1 MAEQAVVQTVLFP
14 TLFDK
19 PLVATF
25 DTPHQSSDGGAIL
38 LKAIDDG
45 LGLTA
50 RLAACLPERRQEGKI
65 EHDLPTLI
73 RQRCFG
79 LACGYADAND
89 AAQLKADPI
98 HKLLVGRDPVTGP
111 ALASQPTL
119 SRFEN
124 AVGPRDL
131 YWLTQT
137 IADVVIAHHQARLGA
152 KRVRRIT
159 IDLDPTDD
167 PTHGQQELAFFNG
180 HYDTWCYLPL
190 VGTLTFNHERTQH
203 LVTAILRP
211 GNAHATRGL
220 IGILRRLFRKL
231 RLAFPDA
238 RLRVRLDGGFASP
251 AVFTFL
257 EQEGVEY
264 LVAMASNVKLAK
276 RIRRLLGKAR
286 MRSKATGE
294 TAHLFGETRYA
305 AKKWRRK
312 RRVIL
317 KAEVVRLAGRD
328 PRDNPRFVVT
338 NLPQSPRR
346 VYEIYRERGDV
357 ENRLKELHY
366 GLGFDRTSCTAFWA
380 NAFRVLLTAAAY
392 VLLQTLRQ
400 RLAATP
406 AATLQV
412 PTLRERLFKLGARVQ
427 VSARRIVLHLP
438 SAFPWLA
445 VWQAAALA
453 LGARGG

>member
-1 MAEQAVVQTVLFP
+1 VSEQSVQTLLFP
-14 TLFDK
+14 DLFPK

-25 DTPHQSSDGGAIL
+25 DTPQQSSDGGAIL
-38 LKAIDDG
+38 LKAMDDQ
-45 LGLTA
+45 LRLTA
-50 RLAACLPERRQEGKI
+50 HLAACLPERRQLGKI
-65 EHDLPTLI
+65 AHDLPTLI

-79 LACGYADAND
+79 IACGYADAND

-98 HKLLVGRDPVTGP
+98 HKLLVGRDPITGP

-131 YWLTQT
+131 YRLTQAL
-137 IADVVIAHHQARLGA
+137 ADVVIAHHQARLGA
-152 KRVRRIT
+152 KGVRRIT

-167 PTHGQQELAFFNG
+167 PTHGQQELTFFNG
-180 HYDTWCYLPL
+180 HYDTWCYLPV
-190 VGTLTFNHERTQH
+190 VGTLTFNGERTQY

-211 GNAHATRGL
+211 GNAHATLGV

-231 RLAFPDA
+231 RLAFPSA

-257 EQEGVEY
+257 EAEGVEY
-264 LVAMASNVKLAK
+264 LVAMASNARLEK

-286 MRSKATGE
+286 MRSRATGE

-305 AKKWRRK
+305 AKKWCRK
-312 RRVIL
+312 RRVIM

-338 NLPQSPRR
+338 NLAQSPRR
-346 VYEIYRERGDV
+346 VYAIYRERGDV

-400 RLAATP
+400 RLATTP

-412 PTLRERLFKLGARVQ
+412 GTLRERLFKLGARVQ
-427 VSARRIVLHLP
+427 VSARRMVLHLP

-445 VWQAAALA
+445 LWQSVALA
-453 LGARGG
+453 LGASPG

>member
-1 MAEQAVVQTVLFP
+1 MTEQSVQTLLFP

-25 DTPHQSSDGGAIL
+25 DTPQQSSDGGAIL
-38 LKAIDDG
+38 LKTIDDE

-50 RLAACLPERRQEGKI
+50 RLAACLPEWRQAGKI
-65 EHDLPTLI
+65 AHDLPTLI

-98 HKLLVGRDPVTGP
+98 HKLLVGRDPRTDP
-111 ALASQPTL
+111 DLASQPTL

-124 AVGPRDL
+124 AITPREV

-137 IADVVIAHHQARLGA
+137 LADVVIARHQARLGVT
-152 KRVRRIT
+152 RVRRIT
-159 IDLDPTDD
+159 LDLDPTDD
-167 PTHGQQELAFFNG
+167 PTHGQQELSFFNG
-180 HYDTWCYLPL
+180 HYNTWCYLPL
-190 VGTLTFNHERTQH
+190 VGTLTFNGERTQH

-211 GNAHATRGL
+211 GNAPATRGVL
-220 IGILRRLFRKL
+220 GLLRRLFAKL
-231 RLAFPDA
+231 RVAFPHA
-238 RLRVRLDGGFASP
+238 RLRVRLDGGFATP
-251 AVFTFL
+251 ALFAFL
-257 EQEGVEY
+257 EAEGVEY
-264 LVAMASNVKLAK
+264 LVAMASNVKLEK
-276 RIRRLLGKAR
+276 RVRRLLGRAR
-286 MRSKATGE
+286 VLSKASGQS
-294 TAHLFGETRYA
+294 AQVFGETRYA
-305 AKKWRRK
+305 AKSWHRK
-312 RRVIL
+312 RRVIM
-317 KAEVVRLAGRD
+317 KAEVVRLTGRD

-366 GLGFDRTSCTAFWA
+366 GLGFDRTSCSRFWA

-406 AATLQV
+406 AAGLQV
-412 PTLRERLFKLGARVQ
+412 STLRERLFKLGARVQ

-438 SAFPWLA
+438 SAFPWL
-445 VWQAAALA
+445 VLWQAVALA
-453 LGARGG
+453 LGARPG

>member
-1 MAEQAVVQTVLFP
+1 MAEQSVQTLLFP
-14 TLFDK
+14 TLFAK

-38 LKAIDDG
+38 LKAIDDQ
-45 LGLTA
+45 LGLTT
-50 RLAACLPERRQEGKI
+50 RLAASIPEWRQAGKI
-65 EHDLPTLI
+65 AHDLPTLL

-89 AAQLKADPI
+89 AAALKADPI
-98 HKLLVGRDPVTGP
+98 HKLLVGRDPVAGA

-124 AVGPRDL
+124 IVGPRDL

-137 IADVVIAHHQARLGA
+137 LAEVVIGYHQARLA
-152 KRVRRIT
+152 HRRVRRIT

-167 PTHGQQELAFFNG
+167 PTHGQQELACFNG
-180 HYDTWCYLPL
+180 HYGTWCYLPM
-190 VGTLTFNHERTQH
+190 VGTLTFNGERTQY

-211 GNAHATRGL
+211 GNAHPTRGVL
-220 IGILRRLFRKL
+220 GLLRRLLGKL
-231 RLAFPDA
+231 RVAFPHA

-251 AVFTFL
+251 AVFTCL
-257 EQEGVEY
+257 EAEGVEY
-264 LVAMASNVKLAK
+264 LVAMASNPKLEK
-276 RIRRLLGKAR
+276 RVRRLLGKAR
-286 MRSKATGE
+286 MRAKATEE
-294 TAHLFGETRYA
+294 TAALFGESRYA
-305 AKKWRRK
+305 AKSWHRK
-312 RRVIL
+312 RRVIM
-317 KAEVVRLAGRD
+317 KAEVVRLVGRD

-346 VYEIYRERGDV
+346 VYAIYRERGDV

-366 GLGFDRTSCTAFWA
+366 GLGFDRTSCSGFWA

-392 VLLQTLRQ
+392 VLLQALRL

-406 AATLQV
+406 AASYQV
-412 PTLRERLFKLGARVQ
+412 GRLRERLFKLGARVQ

-445 VWQAAALA
+445 LWQAVALA
-453 LGARGG
+453 LGASPG

>member
-1 MAEQAVVQTVLFP
+1 MAEQAVQTVLFP
-14 TLFDK
+14 TLFAK

-25 DTPHQSSDGGAIL
+25 DTPQQSSDGGAIL
-38 LKAIDDG
+38 LKAIDEEFN
-45 LGLTA
+45 LTA
-50 RLAACLPERRQEGKI
+50 RLAACLPEWRQAGKI

-89 AAQLKADPI
+89 AAHLKADPI

-124 AVGPRDL
+124 VVGPRDL
-131 YWLTQT
+131 YRLTDSR
-137 IADVVIAHHQARLGA
+137 ADVVIAAQQARLVGQ
-152 KRVRRIT
+152 RVRRIT
-159 IDLDPTDD
+159 IDLDPTED
-167 PTHGQQELAFFNG
+167 PTHGQQELTFFNG
-180 HYDTWCYLPL
+180 HYDSWCYLPL
-190 VGTLTFNHERTQH
+190 VGMLTFNGERTQY
-203 LVTAILRP
+203 LVTAVLRP
-211 GNAHATRGL
+211 GNAHATRGV
-220 IGILRRLFRKL
+220 IGILRRLLGKL
-231 RLAFPDA
+231 RVAFPHA

-251 AVFTFL
+251 AVFRFL

-264 LVAMASNVKLAK
+264 LVAMGSNPQLAK
-276 RIRRLLGKAR
+276 RVRRLLGKAR
-286 MRSKATGE
+286 MRSKTSGE
-294 TAHLFGETRYA
+294 TASCFGETRYA
-305 AKKWRRK
+305 AKSWKRK
-312 RRVIL
+312 RRVIM

-338 NLPQSPRR
+338 NLRQSPRR
-346 VYEIYRERGDV
+346 VYGIYRERGDV

-366 GLGFDRTSCTAFWA
+366 GLGFDRTSCPAFWA

-392 VLLQTLRQ
+392 VLLQALRQ

-406 AATLQV
+406 AATYQV
-412 PTLRERLFKLGARVQ
+412 GTLRERLFKLGARVQ

-438 SAFPWLA
+438 SAFPWVAL
-445 VWQAAALA
+445 WQAVALA
-453 LGARGG
+453 LGARSG

>member
-1 MAEQAVVQTVLFP
+1 VAAQAVQTLLFP
-14 TLFDK
+14 TLFGK
-19 PLVATF
+19 PLIATF

-38 LKAIDDG
+38 LKAIDEQ
-45 LGLTA
+45 LGLTS
-50 RLAACLPERRQEGKI
+50 RLAASIPEWRQEGKI

-73 RQRCFG
+73 RQRCYG
-79 LACGYADAND
+79 LACGYADANE
-89 AAQLKADPI
+89 AAALKADPI
-98 HKLLVGRDPVTGP
+98 HKLLVGRDPITGP

-124 AVGPRDL
+124 TVGPRDL

-137 IADVVIAHHQARLGA
+137 LADVVIAAHQARLA
-152 KRVRRIT
+152 HRRVRRIT

-167 PTHGQQELAFFNG
+167 PTHGQQELTFFNG
-180 HYDTWCYLPL
+180 HYGTWCYLPI
-190 VGTLTFNHERTQH
+190 VGTLTFNGERTQY

-211 GNAHATRGL
+211 GNAHATRGV
-220 IGILRRLFRKL
+220 IGILRRLCAKL
-231 RLAFPDA
+231 HGAFPHA

-264 LVAMASNVKLAK
+264 LVAMASNPKLEK
-276 RIRRLLGKAR
+276 RVRRLLGKAR

-294 TAHLFGETRYA
+294 TATLFGETRYA
-305 AKKWRRK
+305 AKSWGRK
-312 RRVIL
+312 RRVIM
-317 KAEVVRLAGRD
+317 KAEVVRLVGRD

-346 VYEIYRERGDV
+346 VYAIYRERGDV

-366 GLGFDRTSCTAFWA
+366 GLGFDRTSCSGFWA

-392 VLLQTLRQ
+392 VLLQALRL

-406 AATLQV
+406 AAAYQV
-412 PTLRERLFKLGARVQ
+412 GTLRERLFKLGARVQ
-427 VSARRIVLHLP
+427 VSTRRILLHLP

-445 VWQAAALA
+445 LWQAVALA
-453 LGARGG
+453 LGASPG

>member
-1 MAEQAVVQTVLFP
+1 MAEQGVQTLLFP
-14 TLFDK
+14 KLFDK

-25 DTPHQSSDGGAIL
+25 DTPQQSSDGGAIL
-38 LKAIDDG
+38 LKAIDDE
-45 LGLTA
+45 LKLTGQ
-50 RLAACLPERRQEGKI
+50 LAACLPEWRQAGKI

-98 HKLLVGRDPVTGP
+98 HRLLVGRDPETGP

-124 AVGPRDL
+124 AVGPRDV
-131 YWLTQT
+131 YRLTQT
-137 IADVVIAHHQARLGA
+137 LAEVVIAHHQARLGP

-159 IDLDPTDD
+159 LDLDPTDD
-167 PTHGQQELAFFNG
+167 PTHGQQELSFFNG
-180 HYDTWCYLPL
+180 HYDTWCYLP
-190 VGTLTFNHERTQH
+190 VVATLTFNAERTQH
-203 LVTAILRP
+203 LVTAVLRP
-211 GNAHATRGL
+211 GNAHATLGA
-220 IGILRRLFRKL
+220 IGILRRLLAKL
-231 RLAFPDA
+231 RVAFPYA
-238 RLRVRLDGGFASP
+238 TLRVRLDGGFATP
-251 AVFTFL
+251 ALFAFL
-257 EQEGVEY
+257 DAEGVEY
-264 LVAMASNVKLAK
+264 LVAMASNAKLEK
-276 RIRRLLGKAR
+276 RIRRLLGR
-286 MRSKATGE
+286 TRVQSKATGQS
-294 TAHLFGETRYA
+294 AQVFGETRYA
-305 AKKWRRK
+305 AKSWKRR
-312 RRVIL
+312 RRVIM

-338 NLPQSPRR
+338 NLAQSPRR
-346 VYEIYRERGDV
+346 VYELYRERGDT

-366 GLGFDRTSCTAFWA
+366 GLGFDRTSCSRFWA

-392 VLLQTLRQ
+392 VLLQALRA

-406 AATLQV
+406 AASYQV
-412 PTLRERLFKLGARVQ
+412 STLRERLFKLGTRVQ

-445 VWQAAALA
+445 LWQAVALA
-453 LGARGG
+453 LGARPG

>member
-1 MAEQAVVQTVLFP
+1 MAEQAVQTVLFP
-14 TLFDK
+14 ALFAK

-25 DTPHQSSDGGAIL
+25 DTPNQSSDGGAIL
-38 LKAIDDG
+38 LKAIDDQ
-45 LGLTA
+45 LGLTS
-50 RLAACLPERRQEGKI
+50 RLAACLAEMRQAGKV
-65 EHDLPTLI
+65 EHDLPTLV

-79 LACGYADAND
+79 LACGYADANN
-89 AAQLKADPI
+89 AAQLRADPI

-124 AVGPRDL
+124 AVGPRDPF
-131 YWLTQT
+131 WLTHAL
-137 IADVVIAHHQARLGA
+137 ADVVIAQHQARLGA
-152 KRVRRIT
+152 KGVRRIT
-159 IDLDPTDD
+159 LDIDPTDD

-180 HYDTWCYLPL
+180 HYGTYCYLPI
-190 VGTLTFNHERTQH
+190 VGTLTFNAERTQY

-211 GNAHATRGL
+211 GNAPATLGA
-220 IGILRRLFRKL
+220 IGVLRRRFHKL
-231 RLAFPDA
+231 RTAFPRA

-251 AVFTFL
+251 TVFAFL
-257 EQEGVEY
+257 EAEGVEY
-264 LVAMASNVKLAK
+264 LVAMASNARLEK
-276 RIRRLLGKAR
+276 RVRRLPGKAR
-286 MRSKATGE
+286 MRAKAKGE
-294 TAHLFGETRYA
+294 TATLFGEARYA
-305 AKKWRRK
+305 AKSWKRK
-312 RRVIL
+312 RRVIM

-328 PRDNPRFVVT
+328 PRDNPRLVVT

-380 NAFRVLLTAAAY
+380 NAFRVLLTAAAF
-392 VLLQTLRQ
+392 VLIQTLCQ
-400 RLAATP
+400 HLVSP
-406 AATLQV
+406 VLPQV
-412 PTLRERLFKLGARVQ
+412 SSLRERLIKLGTRVS

-445 VWQAAALA
+445 LWQAAALA
-453 LGARGG
+453 LGARTG

>member
-1 MAEQAVVQTVLFP
+1 VAEQGVQTLLFP
-14 TLFDK
+14 KLFDK

-25 DTPHQSSDGGAIL
+25 DTPQQSSDGGAIL
-38 LKAIDDG
+38 LKAIDDE
-45 LGLTA
+45 LKLTGQ
-50 RLAACLPERRQEGKI
+50 LAACLPEWRQAGKI

-98 HKLLVGRDPVTGP
+98 HKLLAGRDPETGP

-131 YWLTQT
+131 YRLTQT
-137 IADVVIAHHQARLGA
+137 LAEVVIAHHQARLGP

-159 IDLDPTDD
+159 LDLDPTDD
-167 PTHGQQELAFFNG
+167 PTHGQQELSFFNG
-180 HYDTWCYLPL
+180 HYDTWCYLP
-190 VGTLTFNHERTQH
+190 VVATLTFNAERTQH
-203 LVTAILRP
+203 LVTAVLRP
-211 GNAHATRGL
+211 GNAHATLGA
-220 IGILRRLFRKL
+220 IGILRRLLAKL
-231 RLAFPDA
+231 RVAFPYTT
-238 RLRVRLDGGFASP
+238 LRVRLDGGFATP
-251 AVFTFL
+251 ALFAFL
-257 EQEGVEY
+257 DAEGVEY
-264 LVAMASNVKLAK
+264 LVAMASNVKLEK
-276 RIRRLLGKAR
+276 RIRRLLGRAR
-286 MRSKATGE
+286 VQSKATGQS
-294 TAHLFGETRYA
+294 AQVFGETRYA
-305 AKKWRRK
+305 AKSWKRK
-312 RRVIL
+312 RRVIM

-338 NLPQSPRR
+338 NLAQSPRR
-346 VYEIYRERGDV
+346 VYEIYRERGDT

-366 GLGFDRTSCTAFWA
+366 GLGFDRTSCSRFWA
-380 NAFRVLLTAAAY
+380 NAVRVLLTAAAY
-392 VLLQTLRQ
+392 VLLQALRA

-406 AATLQV
+406 AASYQV
-412 PTLRERLFKLGARVQ
+412 STLRERLFKLGTRVQ

-445 VWQAAALA
+445 LWQAVALA
-453 LGARGG
+453 LGARPG

>member
-1 MAEQAVVQTVLFP
+1 VAEQGVQTLLFP
-14 TLFDK
+14 KLFDK

-25 DTPHQSSDGGAIL
+25 DTPQQSSDGGAIL
-38 LKAIDDG
+38 LKTIDDE

-50 RLAACLPERRQEGKI
+50 RLAACLPEWRQAGKI

-79 LACGYADAND
+79 LACGYTDAND

-98 HKLLVGRDPVTGP
+98 HTLLVGRDPATGP

-124 AVGPRDL
+124 AVGPRDV
-131 YWLTQT
+131 YRLTQT
-137 IADVVIAHHQARLGA
+137 LAEVVIAHHQARLGA

-167 PTHGQQELAFFNG
+167 PTHGQQALSFFNG
-180 HYDTWCYLPL
+180 HYDTWCYLPI
-190 VGTLTFNHERTQH
+190 VATLTFNAERTQH

-211 GNAHATRGL
+211 GNAPATAGAL
-220 IGILRRLFRKL
+220 GVLRRLFGKL
-231 RLAFPDA
+231 RVAFPHA
-238 RLRVRLDGGFASP
+238 RLRVRLDGGFATP
-251 AVFTFL
+251 ALFACL
-257 EQEGVEY
+257 EAEGVEY
-264 LVAMASNVKLAK
+264 LVAMASNARLEK
-276 RIRRLLGKAR
+276 RIRRLLGRAR
-286 MRSKATGE
+286 VRSKATGQS
-294 TAHLFGETRYA
+294 AQVFGETRYA
-305 AKKWRRK
+305 AKSWHRK
-312 RRVIL
+312 RRVIM

-338 NLPQSPRR
+338 NLAQTPRR
-346 VYEIYRERGDV
+346 VYEIYRERGDM

-366 GLGFDRTSCTAFWA
+366 GLGFDRTSCSRFWA

-392 VLLQTLRQ
+392 VLLQTLRS

-406 AATLQV
+406 AASYQV
-412 PTLRERLFKLGARVQ
+412 STLRERLFKLGTRVQ

-438 SAFPWLA
+438 AAFPWLA
-445 VWQAAALA
+445 LWQAVALT
-453 LGARGG
+453 LGASPG

>member
-1 MAEQAVVQTVLFP
+1 MAEQSVQTLLFP

-25 DTPHQSSDGGAIL
+25 DTPQQSSDGGAIL
-38 LKAIDDG
+38 LKTIDDA

-50 RLAACLPERRQEGKI
+50 RLAACLPEWRQAGKI
-65 EHDLPTLI
+65 AHDLPTLI

-98 HKLLVGRDPVTGP
+98 HKLLVGRDPRTDP
-111 ALASQPTL
+111 DLASQPTL

-124 AVGPRDL
+124 AITPREV
-131 YWLTQT
+131 YWLTRT
-137 IADVVIAHHQARLGA
+137 LADVVIAHHQARLGVT
-152 KRVRRIT
+152 RVRRIT
-159 IDLDPTDD
+159 LDLDPTDD
-167 PTHGQQELAFFNG
+167 PTHGQQELSFFNG

-190 VGTLTFNHERTQH
+190 VGTLTFNGERTQH

-211 GNAHATRGL
+211 GNAPATRG
-220 IGILRRLFRKL
+220 IVGILRRLFAKL
-231 RLAFPDA
+231 RVAFPHA
-238 RLRVRLDGGFASP
+238 KLRVRLDGGFATP
-251 AVFTFL
+251 ALFAFL
-257 EQEGVEY
+257 EAESVEY
-264 LVAMASNVKLAK
+264 LVAMASNVKLEK
-276 RIRRLLGKAR
+276 RIRRLLGRAR
-286 MRSKATGE
+286 VLSKASGQS
-294 TAHLFGETRYA
+294 AQVFGETRYA
-305 AKKWRRK
+305 AKSWHRK
-312 RRVIL
+312 RRVIM
-317 KAEVVRLAGRD
+317 KAEVVRLTGRD

-366 GLGFDRTSCTAFWA
+366 GLGFDRTSCSRFWA

-406 AATLQV
+406 AAGLQV
-412 PTLRERLFKLGARVQ
+412 STLRERLFKLGARVQ

-445 VWQAAALA
+445 LWQAVALA
-453 LGARGG
+453 LGASPG

>member
-1 MAEQAVVQTVLFP
+1 MSEQCVQTVLFP
-14 TLFDK
+14 TLFSK

-38 LKAIDDG
+38 LKAIDNE

-50 RLAACLPERRQEGKI
+50 RLAACLPERRQAGKI

-73 RQRCFG
+73 RQRCYG

-98 HKLLVGRDPVTGP
+98 QKLLVGRDPITGP

-124 AVGPRDL
+124 VVTARDL
-131 YWLTQT
+131 VRLTQT
-137 IADVVIAHHQARLGA
+137 LADVVIASHQARLA
-152 KRVRRIT
+152 HTRVRRIT

-167 PTHGQQELAFFNG
+167 PTHGQQELTCFNG
-180 HYDTWCYLPL
+180 HYGTWCYLPL
-190 VGTLTFNHERTQH
+190 VGTLTFNGERTQH

-211 GNAHATRGL
+211 GNAHATLGV

-231 RLAFPDA
+231 RRAFPYA

-257 EQEGVEY
+257 EAEGVEY
-264 LVAMASNVKLAK
+264 LVAMASNPRLEK

-286 MRSKATGE
+286 MRSKATG
-294 TAHLFGETRYA
+294 ASAQVFGETRYA
-305 AKKWRRK
+305 AKSWKRK

-328 PRDNPRFVVT
+328 PRDNPRFVVA

-346 VYEIYRERGDV
+346 VYAIYRERGDV

-366 GLGFDRTSCTAFWA
+366 GLGFDRTSCTRFWA

-392 VLLQTLRQ
+392 VLLQALRT

-406 AATLQV
+406 AASLQV
-412 PTLRERLFKLGARVQ
+412 GTLRERLFKLGARVQ

-445 VWQAAALA
+445 LWQAVALA
-453 LGARGG
+453 LGASPG

>member
-1 MAEQAVVQTVLFP
+1 VQTLLFP
-14 TLFDK
+14 DLFAK

-38 LKAIDDG
+38 LKAIDDA

-50 RLAACLPERRQEGKI
+50 RLAACLPEWRQAGKI
-65 EHDLPTLI
+65 DHDLPTLI

-79 LACGYADAND
+79 LACGYPDAND
-89 AAQLKADPI
+89 AARLKDDPI
-98 HKLLVGRDPVTGP
+98 HKLLVGRDPATGP

-124 AVGPRDL
+124 VVGPRDL
-131 YWLTQT
+131 YRLTQSL
-137 IADVVIAHHQARLGA
+137 ADVVITHHQHRLGA
-152 KRVRRIT
+152 TQVRRIT
-159 IDLDPTDD
+159 LDLDPTDD
-167 PTHGQQELAFFNG
+167 PTHGQQELSFFNG
-180 HYDTWCYLPL
+180 HYGTWCYLPV
-190 VGTLTFNHERTQH
+190 VGFLTFNDEPAQH

-211 GNAHATRGL
+211 GNAHATRGV

-231 RLAFPDA
+231 RAAFPQA

-251 AVFTFL
+251 AVFSFL
-257 EQEGVEY
+257 EAEGVEY
-264 LVAMASNVKLAK
+264 LVAMASNAKLEK

-305 AKKWRRK
+305 AKSWKRK
-312 RRVIL
+312 RRVIM

-346 VYEIYRERGDV
+346 VYAIYRERGDV

-366 GLGFDRTSCTAFWA
+366 GLGFDRTSCSGFWA

-412 PTLRERLFKLGARVQ
+412 GTLRERLFKLGARVQ

-445 VWQAAALA
+445 LWQAVALA
-453 LGARGG
+453 LGARAG

>member
-1 MAEQAVVQTVLFP
+1 MSEQSVQTLLFP
-14 TLFDK
+14 DLFPK

-25 DTPHQSSDGGAIL
+25 DTPQQSSDGGAIL
-38 LKAIDDG
+38 LKAMDDQ
-45 LGLTA
+45 LRLTA
-50 RLAACLPERRQEGKI
+50 HLAACLPERRQLGKI
-65 EHDLPTLI
+65 AHDLPTLI

-79 LACGYADAND
+79 IACGYADAND

-98 HKLLVGRDPVTGP
+98 HKLLVGRDPITGP

-131 YWLTQT
+131 YRLTQAL
-137 IADVVIAHHQARLGA
+137 ADVVIAHHQARLGA
-152 KRVRRIT
+152 TGVRRIT

-167 PTHGQQELAFFNG
+167 PTHGQQELTFFNG
-180 HYDTWCYLPL
+180 HYDTWCYLPV
-190 VGTLTFNHERTQH
+190 VGTLTFNGERTQY

-211 GNAHATRGL
+211 GNAHATLGV

-231 RLAFPDA
+231 RLAFPSA

-257 EQEGVEY
+257 EAEGVEY
-264 LVAMASNVKLAK
+264 LVAMASNARLEK

-286 MRSKATGE
+286 MRSRATGE

-305 AKKWRRK
+305 AKKWCRK
-312 RRVIL
+312 RRVIM

-338 NLPQSPRR
+338 NLAQSPRR
-346 VYEIYRERGDV
+346 VYAIYRERGDV

-392 VLLQTLRQ
+392 VLLQALRQ
-400 RLAATP
+400 RLATTP

-412 PTLRERLFKLGARVQ
+412 GTLRERLFKLGARVQ
-427 VSARRIVLHLP
+427 VSARRMVLHLP

-445 VWQAAALA
+445 LWQSVALA
-453 LGARGG
+453 LGASPG